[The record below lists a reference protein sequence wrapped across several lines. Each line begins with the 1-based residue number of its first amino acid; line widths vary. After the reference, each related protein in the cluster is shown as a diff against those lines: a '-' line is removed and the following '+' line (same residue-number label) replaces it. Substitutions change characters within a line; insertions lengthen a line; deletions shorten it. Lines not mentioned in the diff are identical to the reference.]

1 MNEIRNGHAANIQ
14 HRVERQETSQS
25 DRQIPTQ
32 TTYLH
37 LEIKQN
43 SVTSE
48 PPIPPKGSRT
58 EQKRQE
64 PVPSSSTATKIPST
78 PTIESLFIDDSPIP
92 SHLMDS
98 NHVDA
103 TTSMVRIKRT

>member
-37 LEIKQN
+37 LEIKQVKVLEN
-43 SVTSE
+43 LLSMHH
-48 PPIPPKGSRT
+48 
-58 EQKRQE
+58 
-64 PVPSSSTATKIPST
+64 ST
-78 PTIESLFIDDSPIP
+78 FDCYFC
-92 SHLMDS
+92 
-98 NHVDA
+98 
-103 TTSMVRIKRT
+103 